1 MAPRR
6 AVEVAVVGAGPAGIA
21 AALTLHAMGHTD
33 VLVVDK
39 ATFPR
44 DKTCGDGLTTL
55 ALRELERLGLRP
67 GDVASWTEVSRTFI
81 HAPSGHIVTLPF
93 PTGAGSYAAIAR
105 RLDLDAAL
113 VDLARSRGVEVVD
126 GAALQG
132 AVDHGDRIDLDVE
145 GLGVVA
151 AQWVV
156 GADGMWSPLRR
167 ALGANEPGYRGEWHA
182 FRQYFRD
189 VAPGARDLHVW
200 FEPDLLPGYAWSF
213 PLVGG
218 RANVGF
224 GVIRGAHL
232 DGKALAR
239 LWPELLDRPAIR
251 RVLGA
256 HARPEAPHTAWPIPA
271 SVDKATLHAG
281 RALFVGDAAR
291 ACDLMTGEGIG
302 QALLTGRLAA
312 EAIALPG
319 AAAGPGAHYADA
331 VHHELDA
338 DHRTAALL
346 NRALSNRRIT
356 DASIRVVGTSQWTRR
371 HFGRWLFEDSP
382 RGLALTPRRWR
393 KGALSGPPAFVD
405 ARASSIGAGS
415 NNGGTIPR

>member
-1 MAPRR
+1 LSFGRHTD
-6 AVEVAVVGAGPAGIA
+6 VVVVGAGPAGIA
-21 AALTLHAMGHTD
+21 TALTLKAHGVDD

-67 GDVASWTEVSRTFI
+67 GDVASWTDVSRTFI

-93 PTGAGSYAAIAR
+93 DTRHGTFASVTR

-113 VDLARSRGVEVVD
+113 VDLARARGVEVVEGARLE
-126 GAALQG
+126 GAAADHDGVELDIERLGRVG
-132 AVDHGDRIDLDVE
+132 AR
-145 GLGVVA
+145 
-151 AQWVV
+151 WVV

-167 ALGANEPGYRGEWHA
+167 ALGLAEPGYRGEWHA

-189 VAPGARDLHVW
+189 VGPGARDLHVW
-200 FEPDLLPGYAWSF
+200 FEPELLPGYAWSF
-213 PLVGG
+213 PLPEG

-224 GVIRGAHL
+224 GIVRGAHL

-239 LWPELLDRPAIR
+239 LWPDLLERPAIR

-256 HARPEAPHTAWPIPA
+256 RAEPEASHTAWPIPA
-271 SVDKATLHAG
+271 SIDRATLHHG

-312 EAIALPG
+312 ESIAATGVARSG
-319 AAAGPGAHYADA
+319 AGERYARA

-346 NRALSNRRIT
+346 NRVLSHRRLAE
-356 DASIRVVGTSQWTRR
+356 ASIRVVGTSRWTRR

-382 RGLALTPRRWR
+382 RGLALTPTRWR
-393 KGALSGPPAFVD
+393 RGALSGPPAFVGESRD
-405 ARASSIGAGS
+405 TVAAA
-415 NNGGTIPR
+415 PR